1 MYVLTQVVILELLV
15 GEVGELGDPSGV
27 GQTALVLPGC
37 LHQVLL
43 QNMVRF
49 KETIPRDFRPTLF
62 VREWYS
68 PGPFLTIRLK
78 FCRKRILIRFEF
90 QFCQTFLYP

>member
-49 KETIPRDFRPTLF
+49 KETIRRAFRPALF
-62 VREWYS
+62 VREWYIVLDL
-68 PGPFLTIRLK
+68 F
-78 FCRKRILIRFEF
+78 
-90 QFCQTFLYP
+90 

>member
-49 KETIPRDFRPTLF
+49 KETMTRAFRPAFLF
-62 VREWYS
+62 VNGC

-78 FCRKRILIRFEF
+78 YCRKRILIRFEF